1 MSRGLGRIERAVL
14 AALAQCESNNALSL
28 TCDVYNVER
37 DADGNRWCN
46 DAQHAAVRRALRKLL
61 RVRLIEGQR
70 AGWHD
75 KRARY
80 WLAHNVGATGS
91 EQG

>member
-14 AALAQCESNNALSL
+14 AVLAQCESNNALSL
-28 TCDVYNVER
+28 ACDVYNVER

-46 DAQHAAVRRALRKLL
+46 AAQHAAVRRALRKLL
-61 RVRLIEGQR
+61 RVGLIEGQR